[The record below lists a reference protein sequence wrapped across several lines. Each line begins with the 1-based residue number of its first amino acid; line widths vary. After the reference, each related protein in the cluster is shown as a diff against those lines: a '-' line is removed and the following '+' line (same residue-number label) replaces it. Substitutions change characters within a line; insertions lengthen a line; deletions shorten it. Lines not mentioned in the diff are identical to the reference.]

1 MITPT
6 YLPHLGGTERV
17 VYNLSNWL
25 AREGN
30 RVTIVTPQQLQA
42 DDHAFTHERGVSIV
56 RFPFAQKRGLTLLT
70 QNTNCILKTI
80 GAHDRQRFDV
90 IHQFHVVALGAAC
103 VSLKKI
109 MQRPLVTSLMGWD
122 TYSPEQS
129 RFYRASRP
137 FATWVLNSS
146 DVVTSPSYDVA
157 THARQDGCCP
167 AIQIIPH
174 GVDSGSFNK
183 LPERDESTVRKELGF
198 TQGERIILTV
208 NRLDPRKNLET
219 LVCAAP
225 KVLQRCPDVKFLV
238 AGEGPQLS
246 SLMSLAKEKRVEA
259 SFRFLGRISER
270 SLASYYSAADL
281 FVLTSIY
288 EAFGVVL
295 VEAMAAAK
303 TVIAPRVGGIP
314 EIVKDGETGF
324 LFPARNTRV
333 LTDLMLRVLEDKELR
348 AIIGERAR
356 EMAETHFTWDR
367 IVKRYLDAY
376 SASLVS

>member
-6 YLPHLGGTERV
+6 YLPHLGGTEKV

-122 TYSPEQS
+122 TYSPEPS
-129 RFYRASRP
+129 TFYRISRP

-146 DVVTSPSYDVA
+146 DVVTSPSHDLA
-157 THARQDGCCP
+157 RHASQGGCRRT
-167 AIQIIPH
+167 IRIIPH
-174 GVDSGSFNK
+174 GVDLNSFNY
-183 LPERDESTVRKELGF
+183 PERDQSIVRRELGF
-198 TQGERIILTV
+198 TKGERIVLTV
-208 NRLDPRKNLET
+208 SRLHPTKNLET

-225 KVLQRCPDVKFLV
+225 KVLQQYPDIKFLV

-246 SLMSLAKEKRVEA
+246 SLLRLSRQKRVEA
-259 SFRFLGRISER
+259 SFRFLGRIEHG
-270 SLASYYSAADL
+270 LASYYGAADL
-281 FVLTSIY
+281 FALTSIY

-295 VEAMAAAK
+295 VEAMAAGK

-314 EIVKDGETGF
+314 EIVQDGETGF
-324 LFPARNTRV
+324 LFPARNTDA
-333 LTDLMLRVLEDKELR
+333 LAETMIRVLEDERLR
-348 AIIGERAR
+348 TIIGEKAR
-356 EMAETHFTWDR
+356 EKVETYFARDR
-367 IVKRYLDAY
+367 IVNLYLDAY
-376 SASLVS
+376 SASVGS